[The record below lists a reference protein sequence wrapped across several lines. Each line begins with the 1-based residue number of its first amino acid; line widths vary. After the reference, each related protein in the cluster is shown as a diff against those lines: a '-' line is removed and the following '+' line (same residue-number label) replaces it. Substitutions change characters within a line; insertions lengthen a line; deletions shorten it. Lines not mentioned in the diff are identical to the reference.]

1 MEIRKA
7 SAADAEAVLECC
19 RQVGGETDYLTYGAE
34 GLPVTVETER
44 AFLERMARERGQLF
58 LVAVEGGEVI
68 GTASLSSGSR
78 PRLAHRGEIGIAVRK
93 AAWGRGIGSALLAEV
108 IRFAGEEAGLR
119 ILFLEVRSD
128 NARAIALYRKF
139 GFEKTGIFRGF
150 LRVGGQEY
158 DFDLMQR
165 EL

>member
-108 IRFAGEEAGLR
+108 LS
-119 ILFLEVRSD
+119 LEVRSD